1 MDRSVF
7 ESTKKLFFDSINK
20 GDLSKSK
27 QQNRKFCEDV
37 YYFAVYQGYLDAK
50 RTFKGV
56 SKIGDKKEDA
66 FKELAGKIENYFE
79 ETFQDDQDYFDQK
92 HNEMC
97 KSLIDSFKKSGY
109 IITYGQAQKIVN
121 MAFKYLYCCEDAEKR
136 KDYFK
141 YCHMALDTYTLNWY
155 NRKTGKNIKEWSK
168 LCEKVYKEIQS
179 NIRENKE
186 YNGTVLENEFIIWPD
201 EMLLEAMENLNEA
214 AKREIVSHK
223 NSIISNE
230 IDKLEQNIE
239 KIKSWFAYNN

>member
-1 MDRSVF
+1 
-7 ESTKKLFFDSINK
+7 
-20 GDLSKSK
+20 
-27 QQNRKFCEDV
+27 
-37 YYFAVYQGYLDAK
+37 
-50 RTFKGV
+50 
-56 SKIGDKKEDA
+56 
-66 FKELAGKIENYFE
+66 
-79 ETFQDDQDYFDQK
+79 
-92 HNEMC
+92 
-97 KSLIDSFKKSGY
+97 
-109 IITYGQAQKIVN
+109 
-121 MAFKYLYCCEDAEKR
+121 
-136 KDYFK
+136 
-141 YCHMALDTYTLNWY
+141 MALDTYTLNWY